1 MHLTPYLV
9 LVFAGFGAFV
19 AVLGTVTTQGWIA
32 AVRARRQAPV
42 AEPVRREAPHVGRRH
57 AA

>member
-9 LVFAGFGAFV
+9 LVFAGFGSFV
-19 AVLGTVTTQGWIA
+19 GVLGTVTTQGWIA
-32 AVRARRQAPV
+32 AMRA
-42 AEPVRREAPHVGRRH
+42 RREAPTIEPVHREAPRGGHRR